1 VIKIEAIVLAGG
13 LGTRLRDVVPD
24 TPKPMAPINGIPFL
38 SYILDYLEKNKID
51 RVILSTG
58 YKSEKIEKYYGS
70 KYDNINIIYSVENEP
85 LGTGGA
91 VKKALEL
98 SKEKDIFIING
109 DTFFNIDLL
118 KMKNFHIKMN
128 SYLSLAV
135 KEMSDFNRYGSLIIQ
150 NNYVKDFEE
159 KKYKK
164 KGFINGGIYIVNKSL
179 FKNEKLKKF
188 SFEKKYLENKD
199 FDKLAYI
206 SDCYFIDIG
215 IPEDYEKAQIDFK
228 GNLI

>member
-1 VIKIEAIVLAGG
+1 MIKIEAIVLAGG